1 MRSRDQLLTLRLGD
15 KEMIRTLQ
23 ARPPTL
29 PDPKRISLARRQGQ
43 LGDLSSPSQTP
54 VSKRRVRVL
63 REVLVPLD
71 GSLSAEHALPWAIRI
86 AESAKAQIQLV
97 QVHERMDDGFHGR
110 RANSYRAFDNL
121 LREPKEQY
129 LSDVVNRMTRAGARI
144 VKPMLLEGRG
154 IAETLG
160 ELTASADMTVM
171 ATRRRS
177 RLGRLLFGSV
187 SQTVLRNASKPL
199 LLVSGYNYPVDLT
212 GRPHL
217 NHALVPLD
225 GSPGSE
231 EILLP
236 IVGLS
241 RVMDG
246 QQTLL
251 RVIPEDRPFSLLK
264 KLPRALADL
273 NDVAK
278 RWKAYLPKLKST
290 HVWSDSQI
298 NREVLKQAE
307 EQQADFIAVAARG
320 GNFSRLFRPGLADY
334 LIRHATMPLLVVKQR
349 SE

>member
-1 MRSRDQLLTLRLGD
+1 MRSRDQLLTLRSGD

-29 PDPKRISLARRQGQ
+29 PDPKRISLARRHDQ
-43 LGDLSSPSQTP
+43 LGDLSSPSQAP
-54 VSKRRVRVL
+54 VNKQPVPVI
-63 REVLVPLD
+63 REVLVALD

-86 AESAKAQIQLV
+86 AESAKAQIRLV
-97 QVHERMDDGFHGR
+97 HVHERMDDGFHGH
-110 RANSYRAFDNL
+110 RANTYRAFDHL
-121 LREPKEQY
+121 LRKPKEEY
-129 LSDVVNRMTRAGARI
+129 LSEVINRMTRAGAHVR
-144 VKPMLLEGRG
+144 KPMLLEGR
-154 IAETLG
+154 IAETLA
-160 ELTASADMTVM
+160 ELLASADMTVM

-187 SQTVLRNASKPL
+187 SQELLRNASKPL

-212 GRPHL
+212 GRPRL

-278 RWKAYLPKLKST
+278 RWKAYLPKLKTT

-307 EQQADFIAVAARG
+307 EQQADFIAVATRG